1 MNKNSYIINYRK
13 KTMEEKKKAQFN
25 TDLGYEEKQELD
37 KLLKENGLSK
47 VDFIRISKKLLKKGC
62 KDFKKKEGN

>member
-13 KTMEEKKKAQFN
+13 KTMEKKKKAQFN